1 MSSDTFSA
9 HLKSELI
16 DPFLGRALVEL
27 HPTASA
33 VGRSHIEDCRD
44 LHGCQKWHRL
54 QYHCFGTRKT
64 IGVKEVHLITN
75 GFDRDVKMAE
85 EISNF
90 YCSTTPEII

>member
-1 MSSDTFSA
+1 MRIGTYKYQREHSRVKRIGHMS
-9 HLKSELI
+9 
-16 DPFLGRALVEL
+16 GR
-27 HPTASA
+27 
-33 VGRSHIEDCRD
+33 G
-44 LHGCQKWHRL
+44 
-54 QYHCFGTRKT
+54 CFGTRKT

>member
-1 MSSDTFSA
+1 MGVLEGVVMEISLSIGRWSVCGGQDAGTVVHVIKESSN
-9 HLKSELI
+9 
-16 DPFLGRALVEL
+16 
-27 HPTASA
+27 
-33 VGRSHIEDCRD
+33 
-44 LHGCQKWHRL
+44 
-54 QYHCFGTRKT
+54 CFGTRKT

>member
-1 MSSDTFSA
+1 MVER
-9 HLKSELI
+9 SEMR
-16 DPFLGRALVEL
+16 GGV
-27 HPTASA
+27 
-33 VGRSHIEDCRD
+33 
-44 LHGCQKWHRL
+44 
-54 QYHCFGTRKT
+54 CFGTRKT

>member
-1 MSSDTFSA
+1 MS
-9 HLKSELI
+9 
-16 DPFLGRALVEL
+16 
-27 HPTASA
+27 
-33 VGRSHIEDCRD
+33 VGWVPMHKQRWGNSGHSSYT
-44 LHGCQKWHRL
+44 LNG
-54 QYHCFGTRKT
+54 YCFGTRKT